1 MNATLDADAA
11 RTMPTEEL
19 LARARVA
26 AARLGD
32 YRVRLV
38 KQERVKGKVL
48 PAQTLEATVRSSP
61 PAIRLEF
68 RAGPS
73 AGRKL
78 LFNSQLR
85 PDEIRV
91 KEPGL
96 LGLAGAVWIG
106 LANPLT
112 RGDTN
117 HSPTDLGYAPFIEL
131 LARDFELARPAGGH
145 TRQDGGLDAAGR
157 WVVTFVAPAGARGL
171 SATTAKITFDLA
183 LGMPVALESRDAKG
197 LVESYDYELLGQ
209 QLELKDE
216 VFTPEGAGL

>member
-1 MNATLDADAA
+1 MNASLDADTV
-11 RTMPTEEL
+11 RTMSTEDL
-19 LARARVA
+19 LEHARA
-26 AARLGD
+26 AARELGD

-38 KQERVKGKVL
+38 KRERVKGKVL
-48 PAQTLEATVRSSP
+48 AAQTLEATVRSSP

-68 RAGPS
+68 RSGPS

-78 LFNSQLR
+78 VYNSLLR
-85 PDEIRV
+85 PNELRV

-106 LANPLT
+106 LDNPLT

-117 HSPTDLGYAPFIEL
+117 HAATALGYAQFIEL
-131 LARDFELARPAGGH
+131 LAHDFELARPAGGH
-145 TRQDGGLDAAGR
+145 TRQGEGLDAAGR
-157 WVVTFVAPAGARGL
+157 WVATFVAPSGARGL

-183 LGMPVALESRDAKG
+183 LGMPVALESSDAKG
-197 LVESYDYELLGQ
+197 LVESYDYELLGK
-209 QLELKDE
+209 QLQLKDE